1 MSMER
6 LGRLV
11 LMSTLVL
18 SGASVLRTDAYATS
32 NRSRLCAP
40 SDLQISFHGFLDGMG
55 NVNNLFWVRNTSTE
69 SCRLTG
75 FPTAAFLGP
84 HGTRLS
90 VVQDDVVDRDFNDI
104 GGLKKGTE
112 MPAVTLK
119 SDGGL
124 ASFMIYGTDMPFGN
138 PPSKCISTRTMS
150 VTLPRVKG
158 AYRVFIRLGGFHFC
172 GQITMHPLVPGGTGA
187 DPPIAQIPG

>member
-18 SGASVLRTDAYATS
+18 SGVSVLGTDAYATS
-32 NRSRLCAP
+32 HRSRPCAP
-40 SDLQISFHGFLDGMG
+40 SDLQVSFHGFLDGMG
-55 NVNNLFWVRNTSTE
+55 NVNNLFWVRNTGTDN
-69 SCRLTG
+69 CRLSG

-84 HGTRLS
+84 GGTRLL
-90 VVQDDVVDRDFNDI
+90 VVQEDVADRDFNDI

-112 MPAVTLK
+112 LPTVTLK
-119 SDGGL
+119 SNGGL

-150 VTLPRVKG
+150 VTLPRVNG

-172 GQITMHPLVPGGTGA
+172 GRITMHPLVPGSTGA